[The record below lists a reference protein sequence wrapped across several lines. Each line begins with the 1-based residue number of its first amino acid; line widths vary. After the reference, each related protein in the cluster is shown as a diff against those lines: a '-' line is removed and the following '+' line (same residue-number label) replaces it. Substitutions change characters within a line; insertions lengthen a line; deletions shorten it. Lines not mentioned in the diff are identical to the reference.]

1 MQPIAL
7 TPAGPR
13 DSAALFDLFCRV
25 RAHDLGAASWDEALR
40 TATMRMQFEAQ
51 TRGYNQ
57 RWPSAET
64 LFLSAGD
71 GVAGWT
77 IVDRSE
83 SAIRIIDI
91 AIVPEARGR
100 GLGTSALRTLQEEAA
115 RSGRS
120 LALSVLRSNI
130 PAIRLYSRL
139 GFEAAGADEIS
150 LHLEWRP
157 AFAPRATGNRPEA
170 APAPTPAPVLTP
182 DLFRPALDTWFEV
195 AQDGPPL
202 LLPLREVNERAPAG
216 GFVRFSL
223 IFHGPGDRLLPQGL
237 YTLRHPLVGDHDLFL
252 VPVIGSTSERIL
264 YEACFS
270 LLDLRQAP

>member
-1 MQPIAL
+1 MEPIAF
-7 TPAGPR
+7 TPAGPG

-25 RAHDLGAASWDEALR
+25 RAHDLGAASWDEAVR
-40 TATMRMQFEAQ
+40 APIMRMQFEAQ
-51 TRGYNQ
+51 TRGYHE

-64 LFLSAGD
+64 FFLSGGG

-77 IVDRSE
+77 IVDRGE
-83 SAIRIIDI
+83 SAIRVVEI

-100 GLGTSALRTLQEEAA
+100 GLGTSALRTLQEDAA

-120 LALSVLRSNI
+120 LTLSVARSNI
-130 PAIRLYSRL
+130 PAIRLYARL
-139 GFEAAGADEIS
+139 GFEAAGADELH

-157 AFAPRATGNRPEA
+157 PFALRATGDGPA
-170 APAPTPAPVLTP
+170 AAPAPVLTS
-182 DLFRPALDTWFEV
+182 DLFRSALGTWFEV
-195 AQDGPPL
+195 AQPGPPL
-202 LLPLREVNERAPAG
+202 LLPLREVNEHAPAG

-223 IFHGPGDRLLPQGL
+223 LFHGPGDRLLPQGL

-264 YEACFS
+264 YECCFS
-270 LLDLRQAP
+270 TPDPRQAT